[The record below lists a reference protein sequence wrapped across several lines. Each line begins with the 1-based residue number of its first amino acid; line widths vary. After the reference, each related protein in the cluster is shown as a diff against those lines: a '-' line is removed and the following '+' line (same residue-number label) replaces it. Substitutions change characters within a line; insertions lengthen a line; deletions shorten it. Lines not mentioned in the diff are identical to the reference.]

1 MGNAWHTMRM
11 ISVIIPTLNSEAGL
25 GLALTALVP
34 AAVEGI
40 VREVI
45 VADAGSTDRTLMVA
59 DQAGVDV
66 ISTEAG
72 RGKQLR
78 AGAARARSNWL
89 LFLHPDTVLEH
100 GWEFEASQ
108 FMERV
113 DTGRR
118 HRSAAAFRFTIDDIG
133 LAPRALETLVAAR
146 TAFFRRTFGDQGLLI
161 SRDLY
166 DEIGGFAPLPMMED
180 VDLVKRLGRRRLTIL
195 RSRAL
200 TSGQRYRNEGY
211 FKRAIRNQACLA
223 LYHCRVPVTRIA
235 RLQSLF

>member
-1 MGNAWHTMRM
+1 M

-25 GLALTALVP
+25 GAALTALVP

-66 ISTEAG
+66 ISAEPG
-72 RGKQLR
+72 RGKQMR
-78 AGAARARSNWL
+78 TGAAKARSQWL

-100 GWEFEASQ
+100 GWEHEAAQ
-108 FMERV
+108 FIERV
-113 DTGRR
+113 DSGRR

-133 LAPRALETLVAAR
+133 LAPRALESLVALR
-146 TAFFRRTFGDQGLLI
+146 TGLFRRTFGDQGLLI

-166 DEIGGFAPLPMMED
+166 DEVGGFAPLPLMED
-180 VDLVKRLGRRRLTIL
+180 VDLVRRLGRRRVVIL

-200 TSGQRYRNEGY
+200 TSAAPYRREGY
-211 FKRAIRNQACLA
+211 IRHALRNQTCLA
-223 LYHCRVPVTRIA
+223 LYHCRVPVQRLA
-235 RLQSLF
+235 RLYS

>member
-1 MGNAWHTMRM
+1 M
-11 ISVIIPTLNSEAGL
+11 ISVVIPTMNSEAGL

-66 ISTEAG
+66 IQTDAG

-78 AGAARARSNWL
+78 AGAARAKSNWL
-89 LFLHPDTVLEH
+89 LFLHAETALEH
-100 GWEFEASQ
+100 GWEYEAAQ

-113 DTGRR
+113 DSGRR
-118 HRSAAAFRFTIDDIG
+118 RRSAAAFRFTIDDVG
-133 LAPRALETLVAAR
+133 VAPRALEILVALR
-146 TAFFRRTFGDQGLLI
+146 TGILRRTFGDQGLLI
-161 SRDLY
+161 RRDLY
-166 DEIGGFAPLPMMED
+166 DEVGGFAPLPLMED

-200 TSGQRYRNEGY
+200 TSGSPYRNEGY
-211 FKRAIRNQACLA
+211 FRRALRNQACLA
-223 LYHCRVPVTRIA
+223 LYHCRVPVQRIA
-235 RLQSLF
+235 RLYF

>member
-1 MGNAWHTMRM
+1 MGNACHNARM
-11 ISVIIPTLNSEAGL
+11 ISVVIPTMNSEAGL

-78 AGAARARSNWL
+78 AGAAKARSNWL

-100 GWEFEASQ
+100 GWEYEAAQ

-118 HRSAAAFRFTIDDIG
+118 RRSAAAFRFTIDDLG
-133 LAPRALETLVAAR
+133 LAPRALEALVARR
-146 TAFFRRTFGDQGLLI
+146 TAVLRKSFGDQGLLI
-161 SRDLY
+161 PRDLY
-166 DEIGGFAPLPMMED
+166 DEVGGFAPMPLMED

-200 TSGQRYRNEGY
+200 TSGSRYRTEGY
-211 FKRAIRNQACLA
+211 FKRALRNQTCLA
-223 LYHCRVPVTRIA
+223 LYHCRVPVQRLA
-235 RLQSLF
+235 RLYS